1 MSGREAVL
9 PDSFSP
15 DGGSTPGP
23 GVLEEFAQACRG
35 DLTRVRISG
44 GVREFDCTAELIVTH
59 SHLSQRGR
67 SAARGDEVE
76 NAGGGVGYTQGSRYS
91 RHDFR
96 DARRVERHCLG
107 KDNGVVEHAA
117 NRSCHRGCGTTC
129 DEAPYRPCP
138 SRFRPT
144 RLLAVVRPYLPDF
157 SDHRQ
162 CSAAHGRSRRS
173 PRSPSSP

>member
-107 KDNGVVEHAA
+107 KDNGVGGSMRQTEAA
-117 NRSCHRGCGTTC
+117 TEGVAQLVMKPHTDRAQAGSGQPGC
-129 DEAPYRPCP
+129 
-138 SRFRPT
+138 
-144 RLLAVVRPYLPDF
+144 L
-157 SDHRQ
+157 Q
-162 CSAAHGRSRRS
+162 
-173 PRSPSSP
+173 